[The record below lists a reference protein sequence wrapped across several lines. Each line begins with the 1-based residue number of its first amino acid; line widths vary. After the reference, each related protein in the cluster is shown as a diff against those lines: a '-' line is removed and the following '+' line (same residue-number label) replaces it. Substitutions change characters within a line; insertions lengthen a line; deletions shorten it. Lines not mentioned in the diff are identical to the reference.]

1 MNRILKVFLAA
12 IFSVSLA
19 GASVAGDFS
28 MDPSTVGSVTGNI
41 DDIFGFTFLGTSS
54 VQYTSGTGVGVGDTF
69 IDNGAL
75 NATALK
81 SSDTDTIPVLT
92 SQLGVTWELGVIF
105 NGLTGANTSVTGD
118 EVEFA
123 FDAGAG
129 IIQVYASPLINN
141 QSSDP
146 GSIAN
151 GTLVAELEVIEG
163 TGDFDFEASDGR
175 VNITAEFVNLPV
187 AGFWDLLGV
196 DIELG
201 TTLTFLALTDS
212 NNQLIIAPQG
222 TIDNFNNFFGGP
234 SGANNP
240 PANFFVSNDG
250 SVELQ
255 LTAIPEPASMILL
268 GFGLLGTVAFA
279 RRRSR
284 KEK

>member
-41 DDIFGFTFLGTSS
+41 NNIFGFTFLGTSNI
-54 VQYTSGTGVGVGDTF
+54 QYTSGTGLGVGDSF

-75 NATALK
+75 NATSLK
-81 SSDTDTIPVLT
+81 SSDTDTIAAGT
-92 SQLGVTWELGVIF
+92 SLLGITWELGVIF
-105 NGLTGANTSVTGD
+105 NGLTGSNTSVTGD

-129 IIQVYASPLINN
+129 IIQVYASPIINN
-141 QSSDP
+141 QSSNP
-146 GSIAN
+146 GSIAD
-151 GTLVAELEVIEG
+151 GVLVAELEVISG
-163 TGDFDFEASDGR
+163 DGDFDFDSEDGR
-175 VNITAEFVNLPV
+175 VDILAEFVNLPV
-187 AGFWDLLGV
+187 AGFWDYLGI
-196 DIELG
+196 DIVLG
-201 TTLTFLALTDS
+201 DTLFFALTDS
-212 NNQLIIAPQG
+212 NNDLITVPG
-222 TIDNFNNFFGGP
+222 STITNFTNFFGAP
-234 SGANNP
+234 AGANSP
-240 PANFFVSNDG
+240 PLNFFASNDG
-250 SVELQ
+250 SVQLQ
-255 LTAIPEPASMILL
+255 VEVPEPASMILL